1 MSVTRVIRFAGKEDA
16 AAILKIYETYI
27 LNTAVTFEIEVP
39 TVEAFVARMEAVT
52 TQFPW
57 LVYEGLQKNY
67 EFSLFF
73 RHLVLKN
80 SNWGVREK
88 NFFILPRNWMNGYMI
103 IYMTRRL
110 PV

>member
-52 TQFPW
+52 AQFPW
-57 LVYEGLQKNY
+57 LVCEVDG
-67 EFSLFF
+67 E
-73 RHLVLKN
+73 
-80 SNWGVREK
+80 
-88 NFFILPRNWMNGYMI
+88 IAGYA
-103 IYMTRRL
+103 YASKHGERAA
-110 PV
+110 